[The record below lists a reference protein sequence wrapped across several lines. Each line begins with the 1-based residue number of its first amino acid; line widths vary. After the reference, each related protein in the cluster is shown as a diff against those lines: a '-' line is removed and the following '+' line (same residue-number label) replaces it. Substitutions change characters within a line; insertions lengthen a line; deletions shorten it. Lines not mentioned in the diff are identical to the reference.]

1 MRQLATLDR
10 LFEGSPFL
18 FREIPFLNIGQ
29 CRVPPSPPA
38 IRDMKKP
45 RQRKFA
51 GASDSETLLA
61 STSAGSGSRR
71 AGDLPASTPA
81 QYFVMSTS
89 FVSGRKKKPTTRLMH
104 AITIGYQRPE

>member
-1 MRQLATLDR
+1 MVRHLATLDR

-18 FREIPFLNIGQ
+18 FREIPFLNIAQ

-51 GASDSETLLA
+51 GASDSGACARVRDGAEHETGGV
-61 STSAGSGSRR
+61 S
-71 AGDLPASTPA
+71 LP
-81 QYFVMSTS
+81 
-89 FVSGRKKKPTTRLMH
+89 VSYPLN
-104 AITIGYQRPE
+104 IL

>member
-1 MRQLATLDR
+1 VRQLATLDR

-18 FREIPFLNIGQ
+18 FREIPFLNIAQ

-61 STSAGSGSRR
+61 STSAGSGCE
-71 AGDLPASTPA
+71 AGRGSARLDPA